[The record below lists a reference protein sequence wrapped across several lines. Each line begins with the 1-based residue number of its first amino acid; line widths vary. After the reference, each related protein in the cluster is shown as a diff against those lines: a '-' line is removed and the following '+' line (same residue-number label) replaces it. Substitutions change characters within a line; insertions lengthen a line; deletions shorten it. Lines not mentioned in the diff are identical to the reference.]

1 MKITWTKIKKTGD
14 WGIRGP
20 AAALTPGAVQV
31 VVRKDGSS
39 SEVEVDSVVWSD
51 GQTAIATVTTGY
63 GRRAVAAVAACH
75 TDDTAGTA
83 DAAAVLEAARV
94 RRAEPAGTPAPAP
107 SRRGLLAAHRA
118 RRAAAAQRNA
128 CGDPCH
134 DCQ

>member
-75 TDDTAGTA
+75 TDDNCSSMCPRDGF
-83 DAAAVLEAARV
+83 
-94 RRAEPAGTPAPAP
+94 
-107 SRRGLLAAHRA
+107 
-118 RRAAAAQRNA
+118 
-128 CGDPCH
+128 CPCWQ
-134 DCQ
+134 DGGFRCC